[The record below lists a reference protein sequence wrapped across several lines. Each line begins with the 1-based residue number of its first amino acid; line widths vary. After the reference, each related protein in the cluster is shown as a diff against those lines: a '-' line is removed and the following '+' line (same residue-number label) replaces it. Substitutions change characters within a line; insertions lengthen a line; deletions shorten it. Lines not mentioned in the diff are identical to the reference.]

1 MGLMIVNRFN
11 NNSNLSEVLHYA
23 LLISSR
29 LRLSRLLVKC
39 ELDDVLPHEVL
50 GRLHGPTLIQHTEII
65 QALQEVWGNMYPM
78 AFKDDMVMD
87 GPAHFARTGA
97 VTCK

>member
-39 ELDDVLPHEVL
+39 ELDDVLPHEVV
-50 GRLHGPTLIQHTEII
+50 